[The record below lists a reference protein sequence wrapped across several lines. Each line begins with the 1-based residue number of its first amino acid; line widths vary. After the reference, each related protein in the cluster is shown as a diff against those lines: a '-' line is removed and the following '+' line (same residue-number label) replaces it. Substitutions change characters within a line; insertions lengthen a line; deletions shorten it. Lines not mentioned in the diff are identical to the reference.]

1 MVCRLFFGCVWHGH
15 RLGGANIEGLTTAS
29 PNKHHY
35 NALKERKA
43 NVGSLTQTSTF
54 K

>member
-1 MVCRLFFGCVWHGH
+1 MGR
-15 RLGGANIEGLTTAS
+15 RLGGANIEGLATAS
-29 PNKHHY
+29 PNKYQY